1 MKKEKLQ
8 KRNLRDHIT
17 ISQRDKD
24 YLYTT
29 VATLK
34 KRSRSKTTKSE
45 LVSLGLILLRR
56 HPIDEIETLLQETT

>member
-8 KRNLRDHIT
+8 KRNLKDHIT

-34 KRSRSKTTKSE
+34 KRSRGKTTKSE
-45 LVSLGLILLRR
+45 LVALGLILLRR
-56 HPIDEIETLLQETT
+56 HPTDEIETLLQETT